1 MAALAQRVIKMLC
14 PKWQT
19 SIEQESR
26 DWAMRCPCG
35 YETSIWEMGGIRYK
49 AAGNPVRSGRC
60 AKCGNVFMGQVYR
73 RSRVGDLPPSE
84 TLSDSSTL
92 LPLKTEGEASKHHS
106 ESASPA
112 KLIDSCLLWIDGVGC
127 YQIVSRD
134 RVSIGSHTTDR
145 AGADIRLLAP
155 LNRQQAVV
163 ARSGEG
169 YYLETEDS
177 TARTG
182 DHKGGRLLRS
192 GDTIEIGGGVRLRL
206 RMPNS
211 LSQTAVLEFVS
222 PHRPVK
228 RVDGVVLLEQVCILG
243 PAEDAHIRCTH
254 WQNPLVLF
262 QRHGELWCKGA
273 SGMTLN
279 GESKHGEFALTDG
292 AVVTGDDL
300 RLRVELSCD

>member
-35 YETSIWEMGGIRYK
+35 YETSVWEMGGIRYK

-60 AKCGNVFMGQVYR
+60 AKCGNVFMGQLYR
-73 RSRVGDLPPSE
+73 RSRAGDRPTSE
-84 TLSDSSTL
+84 TLSDSSTV
-92 LPLKTEGEASKHHS
+92 LPLKSGGVSVADERRTG
-106 ESASPA
+106 SPA
-112 KLIDSCLLWIDGVGC
+112 RLIDSCLLWIDGVGC
-127 YQIVSRD
+127 YQIVGHD

-177 TARTG
+177 TPRASEP
-182 DHKGGRLLRS
+182 KEGRLLRS
-192 GDTIEIGGGVRLRL
+192 GDTFEIGGGVRLRM

-211 LSQTAVLEFVS
+211 LSRTAVLEFVS

-228 RVDGVVLLEQVCILG
+228 RVDGVILLEQVCILG
-243 PAEDAHIRCTH
+243 PAEDAHVRCPH

-262 QRHGELWCKGA
+262 QRNGELWCKGA

-279 GESKHGEFALTDG
+279 GEPKNGEFSLTDG

>member
-26 DWAMRCPCG
+26 DWVMRCPCG
-35 YETSIWEMGGIRYK
+35 YETSVWEMGGVRFK

-60 AKCGNVFMGQVYR
+60 AKCGNVFMGQLYR
-73 RSRVGDLPPSE
+73 KSRVEEGGVSD
-84 TLSDSSTL
+84 TLSDSSTV
-92 LPLKTEGEASKHHS
+92 LPLKVKSAEAVRSVPKS
-106 ESASPA
+106 
-112 KLIDSCLLWIDGVGC
+112 LVDSSLLWIDGVGC

-145 AGADIRLLAP
+145 TGADIRLLAP
-155 LNRQQAVV
+155 LNRQQAVI

-169 YYLETEDS
+169 YFLELSES
-177 TARTG
+177 NPQSE
-182 DHKGGRLLRS
+182 GRLLRS
-192 GDTIEIGGGVRLRL
+192 GDTFEIGGGVRLRL
-206 RMPNS
+206 RTPNS

-228 RVDGVVLLEQVCILG
+228 RVDGVILLEQVCILG
-243 PAEDAHIRCTH
+243 PAEDAHVRCSH

-262 QRHGELWCKGA
+262 HRHGELWCKGGA
-273 SGMTLN
+273 SMTLN
-279 GESKHGEFALTDG
+279 GETKTGEFAITDG